1 MLSLRLGRR
10 LRTYTTISAS
20 IASAKGKID
29 LTANDIKKPLILEEP
44 ALIKLKAERNPD
56 KLFHLF
62 KDNAHNR
69 VVIENQYAFEDTV
82 SRLAGA
88 GRFDYIEELLEHQK
102 TLRQGRR
109 EGFVMRIIMLYG
121 KAGMV
126 KHAINTFKDMHFY
139 GCNRSVKSL
148 NAVLKVLAQT
158 GDLEAFESFFG
169 DVRCQFDVKLDVV
182 SLNIVIDAFCR
193 MGMPDKA
200 CILMGEMEKSGI
212 TPDVITYT
220 TLISAFFKLNRA
232 EIGNGIWNLMVM
244 RGCLPNLATFN
255 ARVQFLVSR
264 GRVWQANSL
273 MGMMRY
279 LGISPDEVTF
289 NLVIKGFCRAG
300 YIDMAKRVYSALHD
314 EGYKPNARI
323 YQTMMRY
330 LCKEGEF
337 DMAYTMCKN
346 SMERN
351 WFPSVDSIY
360 QLLQGLQTTGKI
372 IKARFIITLVH
383 RRVPPYPAKQ
393 LRIMESFLKKS

>member
-20 IASAKGKID
+20 LTSSNNIT

-44 ALIKLKAERNPD
+44 ALIKLKAERNPK

-62 KDNAHNR
+62 KENAHNR
-69 VVIENQYAFEDTV
+69 LVIENQYAFEDTV

-88 GRFDYIEELLEHQK
+88 GRFDYIEELLEQQK
-102 TLRQGRR
+102 SLRQGRR

-121 KAGMV
+121 RAGMV
-126 KHAINTFKDMHFY
+126 KHAVNTFKDMHLY
-139 GCNRSVKSL
+139 GCNRTVKSL

-193 MGMPDKA
+193 MGMADKA
-200 CILMGEMEKSGI
+200 YVLMGEMEKSGI

-220 TLISAFFKLNRA
+220 TLISAFYKLNRA

-255 ARVQFLVSR
+255 ARVQFLVSK
-264 GRVWQANSL
+264 GRAWQANSL

-279 LGISPDEVTF
+279 LGITPDEVTF

-323 YQTMMRY
+323 YQTMMHY
-330 LCKEGEF
+330 LCKGGEF

-346 SMERN
+346 SMEKN

-360 QLLQGLQTTGKI
+360 QLLQGLHTTGKI
-372 IKARFIITLVH
+372 EKARFIISLLH
-383 RRVPPYPAKQ
+383 KRVPSFSAKQ
-393 LRIMESFLKKS
+393 LRIMESFMKKS